1 MAISCEERARRKGVL
16 IMPMIVTRQQAMD
29 HLRIDDAT
37 AEADDLDLKIY
48 AASAVVLDCIEQTAA
63 YYEVDESS
71 DDSSSNSDSDSSSND
86 TDGNSEYDWPYQIQA
101 AVLLLV
107 GDLHRHRDSEM
118 PRYSEATLP
127 PAVRALIYPLKSF
140 GLEI

>member
-1 MAISCEERARRKGVL
+1 
-16 IMPMIVTRQQAMD
+16 MPMIVTRQQAMD

-37 AEADDLDLKIY
+37 DEADDLDLKIL
-48 AASAVVLDCIEQTAA
+48 AASAVILDYIERDSED
-63 YYEVDESS
+63 YEVDDSDSSNDSDSSS
-71 DDSSSNSDSDSSSND
+71 DDSSSGDAGGS
-86 TDGNSEYDWPYQIQA
+86 SEYDWPYQVQA

-118 PRYSEATLP
+118 PKYSEATLP

-140 GLEI
+140 GLDI